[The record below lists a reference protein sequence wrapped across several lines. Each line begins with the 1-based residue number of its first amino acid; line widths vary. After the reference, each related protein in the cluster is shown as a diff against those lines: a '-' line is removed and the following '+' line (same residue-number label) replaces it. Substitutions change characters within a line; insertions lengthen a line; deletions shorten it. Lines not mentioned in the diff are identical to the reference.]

1 MEIRWNVGGVR
12 VFESWDQASVLGLLV
27 GPFMGEVW
35 GWGLGRSRLRS
46 PGVAPATA
54 SVSVVEHIVA
64 ASRHVVH
71 DSICVDADTSCSA
84 SLDQVTEFVSGS
96 TAAL

>member
-1 MEIRWNVGGVR
+1 MEV
-12 VFESWDQASVLGLLV
+12 SWDVGSVGVLEPWDIASVLRLLV